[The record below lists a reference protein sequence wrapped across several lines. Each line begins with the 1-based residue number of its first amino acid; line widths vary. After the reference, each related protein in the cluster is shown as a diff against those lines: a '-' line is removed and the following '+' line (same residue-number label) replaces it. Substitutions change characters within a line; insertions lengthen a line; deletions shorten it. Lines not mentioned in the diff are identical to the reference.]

1 MIISMVFWG
10 LSWPSAKVI
19 TAYSNPV
26 NLTICRYA
34 IVFLTLLPVLFIFK
48 IPLKISRKGLPFV
61 LISGSLLAFY
71 NYMMFEGL
79 QHGFAGA
86 GGVLV
91 TTLNPI
97 MAYSLSLL
105 IQWKK
110 PSRNEGI
117 GLLLG
122 LAAGCV
128 LLRIWGQADAV
139 FQSGNLFFLVSAFLW
154 AVMSRFT
161 AKSHDYGSPF
171 GFSLW
176 MYLVTLL
183 VLVPLIDM
191 GELQKTF
198 TIKDFSFW
206 GNLFFGGAIVTSL
219 ATTIYFY
226 ATSKI
231 GSDKASSFIF
241 LVPFAAAVSSW
252 LLLGERLEIHTIIG
266 GVLGIAAVYMI
277 QRKPKRTREHDHTQI
292 HGKG

>member
-19 TAYSNPV
+19 TAYSTPV
-26 NLTICRYA
+26 NLTAYRYA
-34 IVFLTLLPVLFIFK
+34 VVFLTLLPLLLIFK
-48 IPLKISRKGLPFV
+48 IPMKISRKGIPFV
-61 LISGSLLAFY
+61 LIAGSLLALYSF
-71 NYMMFEGL
+71 MMFQGL

-105 IQWKK
+105 LQWKK

-122 LAAGCV
+122 LTAGCV
-128 LLRIWGQADAV
+128 LLRIWDHADAI
-139 FQSGNLFFLVSAFLW
+139 FQSGNLFFLASAFLW
-154 AVMSRFT
+154 SVMSRFT
-161 AKSHDYGSPF
+161 AKSHEYGSPF
-171 GFSLW
+171 SFSLW
-176 MYLVTLL
+176 MYFVTLL
-183 VLVPLIDM
+183 VLVPFLDFKD
-191 GELQKTF
+191 LQHTLTITDFTF
-198 TIKDFSFW
+198 W
-206 GNLFFGGAIVTSL
+206 ANLFFGGAIVTSL

-241 LVPFAAAVSSW
+241 LV
-252 LLLGERLEIHTIIG
+252 R
-266 GVLGIAAVYMI
+266 
-277 QRKPKRTREHDHTQI
+277 
-292 HGKG
+292 